1 MAGGLSLRGAVG
13 RRQQERV
20 LVLGA
25 GGGVGSLAAQLAA
38 QAGAFVVA
46 VGGPGSQGW
55 KHFVQS

>member
-1 MAGGLSLRGAVG
+1 MRGAVG